1 MEAFVPPDAP
11 RLPIASCGQPKSFRA
26 AAACRRL
33 LVARD
38 HEGRARQ
45 IAQRGSR
52 IVKWETNLNLGLTHH
67 SFGLKLARRS
77 RAPRTSRSKRRI
89 LRFAAGYDNVA
100 GPRASEA
107 TLREESRRRD
117 PRLSPDPLFC
127 AGRCWLLP
135 SSNVLPCAV
144 HVLPSWTIVFGKA
157 EKEGPPSGPRLV
169 CIGRI
174 FDAMDRNFSKIK
186 AEPE

>member
-117 PRLSPDPLFC
+117 PRLSPDALFC
-127 AGRCWLLP
+127 AGRCWLSP
-135 SSNVLPCAV
+135 SPNVLLCAV
-144 HVLPSWTIVFGKA
+144 HVLPHERYTSQKPKKRA
-157 EKEGPPSGPRLV
+157 PPSGSRVALQ
-169 CIGRI
+169 GAS
-174 FDAMDRNFSKIK
+174 FDARHMQWTEI
-186 AEPE
+186 